1 MIPILWQLFCNH
13 RRLKKTKNI
22 LVKRLPKVITRSPC
36 GPILLGRHG
45 ILDHP
50 KIENSGNTVINIIMW
65 ILTTNYW
72 AKVKIQRI
80 SYTSLQQILT
90 KHKVKRRRN
99 LGSRTTTKLLGFQ
112 IHEKKSLLFV
122 MHSQYANGTYGVT
135 EIFSIKLCSNVWG
148 DFSSKGELENSF
160 AY

>member
-1 MIPILWQLFCNH
+1 M
-13 RRLKKTKNI
+13 
-22 LVKRLPKVITRSPC
+22 V
-36 GPILLGRHG
+36 
-45 ILDHP
+45 DHP

-112 IHEKKSLLFV
+112 IHEKKISLLFV
-122 MHSQYANGTYGVT
+122 IIMVYSQYELYIWEGVT

>member
-1 MIPILWQLFCNH
+1 MPVIFKIVDSRQSGPYVHCKYTSIVFWNKNRAIFDEMIPILWQLFCNH

-112 IHEKKSLLFV
+112 IHEKKSL
-122 MHSQYANGTYGVT
+122 
-135 EIFSIKLCSNVWG
+135 
-148 DFSSKGELENSF
+148 SSL
-160 AY
+160 

>member
-50 KIENSGNTVINIIMW
+50 NIENSGNTVINIIMW

-112 IHEKKSLLFV
+112 IHEKKISLLFV
-122 MHSQYANGTYGVT
+122 IIMVYSQY
-135 EIFSIKLCSNVWG
+135 
-148 DFSSKGELENSF
+148 ELYIWESQKYF
-160 AY
+160 R